1 VENQESKINMKS
13 QNLIHILIGIVC
25 IGLLPKAQAVVPPPD
40 GGYPGANTAEGGSGA
55 LFSLTAGTNNT
66 ALGAQALFSLTTGNQ
81 NTATGSQALKN
92 NTANSN
98 TADGFQTLV
107 NNTTGMDNTAIGWR
121 ALFKNT
127 TGPRNT
133 AIGYGALYRNGVTG
147 DNTAVGF
154 QAQYLSD
161 GLNNTSIGFQALYHS
176 GNDNN
181 TAVGSFA
188 LFNNNAGSD
197 NIALGLGAGGNI
209 TDGSENID
217 IGNAGVAGDAN
228 TIRIGTSGTH
238 MATFIA
244 GIGSTLPNGV
254 PVVEDLSTGQLGI
267 GATSSARFKAEI
279 KPMDKASEALLAL
292 KPVTFR
298 YKQEIDP
305 KGIPQFGLVAEEVE
319 KVNPDLVTRD
329 TKGDV
334 YTVRYE
340 AVNAM
345 LLNEFLKDHRQVQAQ
360 QTTIAQLKSMVEK
373 QEAAKAQQQEQIEAL
388 TAGLQKL
395 SAQLEASKSATQ
407 LVNNNQ

>member
-1 VENQESKINMKS
+1 VENQKRKITMKL

-25 IGLLPKAQAVVPPPD
+25 IGLLPKAQAVVPTPD
-40 GGYPGANTAEGGSGA
+40 GGYTGANTAEGGSGA

-92 NTANSN
+92 NTANNN
-98 TADGFQTLV
+98 TADGFQALV
-107 NNTTGMDNTAIGWR
+107 NNTTGIDNTAIGWR
-121 ALFKNT
+121 ALFNNT

-133 AIGYGALYRNGVTG
+133 AIGYGALYRNGITG
-147 DNTAVGF
+147 DNTAVGY

-161 GLNNTSIGFQALYHS
+161 GVGNTSIGYQALYHN

-181 TAVGSFA
+181 TAVGLQA
-188 LFNNNAGSD
+188 LFNNNGGIG
-197 NIALGLGAGGNI
+197 NIGLGAEAGVNI

-217 IGNAGVAGDAN
+217 IGNAGVSGDSN
-228 TIRIGTSGTH
+228 IIRIGTSGTH

-244 GIGSTLPNGV
+244 GISGTTIPAGV
-254 PVVEDLSTGQLGI
+254 AVVVDGNGQLGI
-267 GATSSARFKAEI
+267 GATSSQRFKDAI
-279 KPMDKASEALLAL
+279 KPMDKASESLLAL

-298 YKQEIDP
+298 YAQEIDP
-305 KGIPQFGLVAEEVE
+305 KRIPQFGLVAEEVE

-329 TKGDV
+329 TKGEV

-345 LLNEFLKDHRQVQAQ
+345 LLNEFLKAHRKMEEQEA
-360 QTTIAQLKSMVEK
+360 TIARLKSTVAK
-373 QEAAKAQQQEQIEAL
+373 QETAAAHQQEQIEAL